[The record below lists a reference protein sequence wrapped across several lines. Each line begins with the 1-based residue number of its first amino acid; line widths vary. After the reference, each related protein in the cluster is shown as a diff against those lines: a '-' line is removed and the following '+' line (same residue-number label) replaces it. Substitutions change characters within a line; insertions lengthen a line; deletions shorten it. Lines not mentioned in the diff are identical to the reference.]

1 MASSAKPIPI
11 VVSVITIF
19 LGAWLLGQGA
29 PVQRI
34 RVSERVSQ
42 VFVIKRVQPKYP
54 QDAKQIEGSVVMK
67 AEISKEGDVT
77 QLDVV
82 SGHPLLIPAAL
93 DAAKQWKYK
102 PYLLNKQP
110 VEVETQITLDSKL
123 H

>member
-1 MASSAKPIPI
+1 MASHRPIRI
-11 VVSVITIF
+11 VAWVSTIF
-19 LGAWLLGQGA
+19 LAVTLQGQNV
-29 PVQRI
+29 PTPRI
-34 RVSERVSQ
+34 RVSEGVSRTM
-42 VFVIKRVQPKYP
+42 VIKKVPPKYP

-93 DAAKQWKYK
+93 EAAKQWKYK

-110 VEVETQITLDSKL
+110 VEVETQITLNFSL